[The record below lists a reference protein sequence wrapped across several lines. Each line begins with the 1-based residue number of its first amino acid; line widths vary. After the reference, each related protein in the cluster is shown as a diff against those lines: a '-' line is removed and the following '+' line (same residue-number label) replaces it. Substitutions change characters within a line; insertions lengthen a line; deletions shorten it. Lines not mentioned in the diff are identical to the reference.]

1 MANTAA
7 LNQFGIIPFDTAA
20 LKAALDD
27 YKSPKDKITTLE
39 QSGLLIR
46 LKRGLFV
53 VSPMVHSQPLSKE
66 LIANHIYGPSYIS
79 LQTALSFYGLIPER
93 VHTVCSM
100 TTKRSSSF
108 INPLGNFDYIS
119 VPAAYFAIGI
129 RQEIVNNN
137 KAKVDALI
145 ANGESYLKAIDVAA
159 PKAKL
164 DTLPKAYGDYV
175 VAIKENIKISLSM
188 LKEVQTIRL
197 NQNETV
203 DKFNKEYTQ
212 SLMAAQTTINSA
224 ADALNKLRG
233 TEK

>member
-1 MANTAA
+1 MANTAV
-7 LNQFGIIPFDTAA
+7 LNQFGIIPIDTAA

-108 INPLGNFDYIS
+108 INPLGNFDYIT

-137 KAKVDALI
+137 YAYLI
-145 ANGESYLKAIDVAA
+145 ATPEKALCDMIVETKGLKLQSIKAIQNYLEEDLRVDLSIIEHYDVDIIYQCMELGS
-159 PKAKL
+159 KKRELTLLYKL
-164 DTLPKAYGDYV
+164 LQG
-175 VAIKENIKISLSM
+175 
-188 LKEVQTIRL
+188 
-197 NQNETV
+197 
-203 DKFNKEYTQ
+203 
-212 SLMAAQTTINSA
+212 
-224 ADALNKLRG
+224 
-233 TEK
+233 

>member
-1 MANTAA
+1 MANTAV
-7 LNQFGIIPFDTAA
+7 LNQFGIIPIYTAA

-53 VSPMVHSQPLSKE
+53 VAPMVHSQPLSKE

-108 INPLGNFDYIS
+108 INPLGNFDYIT

-137 KAKVDALI
+137 YAYLI
-145 ANGESYLKAIDVAA
+145 ATPEKALCDMIVETKGLKLQSIKAIQNYLEEDLRVDLSIIEHYDVDIIYQCMELGS
-159 PKAKL
+159 KKRELTLLYKL
-164 DTLPKAYGDYV
+164 LQG
-175 VAIKENIKISLSM
+175 
-188 LKEVQTIRL
+188 
-197 NQNETV
+197 
-203 DKFNKEYTQ
+203 
-212 SLMAAQTTINSA
+212 
-224 ADALNKLRG
+224 
-233 TEK
+233 

>member
-1 MANTAA
+1 MANTAV
-7 LNQFGIIPFDTAA
+7 LNQFGIIPIDTAA

-53 VSPMVHSQPLSKE
+53 VAPMVHSQPLSKE

-108 INPLGNFDYIS
+108 INPLGNFDYIT

-137 KAKVDALI
+137 YAYLI
-145 ANGESYLKAIDVAA
+145 ATPEKALCDMIVETKGLKLQSIKAIQNYLEEDLRVDLSIIEHYDFDIIYQCMELGS
-159 PKAKL
+159 KKRELTLLYKL
-164 DTLPKAYGDYV
+164 LQG
-175 VAIKENIKISLSM
+175 
-188 LKEVQTIRL
+188 
-197 NQNETV
+197 
-203 DKFNKEYTQ
+203 
-212 SLMAAQTTINSA
+212 
-224 ADALNKLRG
+224 
-233 TEK
+233 

>member
-1 MANTAA
+1 MANTAV
-7 LNQFGIIPFDTAA
+7 LNQFGIIPIDTAA

-53 VSPMVHSQPLSKE
+53 VAPMVHSQPLSKE

-137 KAKVDALI
+137 YAYLI
-145 ANGESYLKAIDVAA
+145 ATPEKALCDMIVETKGLKLQSIKAIQNYLEEDLRVDLSIIEHYDVDIIYQCMELGS
-159 PKAKL
+159 KKRELTLLYKL
-164 DTLPKAYGDYV
+164 LQG
-175 VAIKENIKISLSM
+175 
-188 LKEVQTIRL
+188 
-197 NQNETV
+197 
-203 DKFNKEYTQ
+203 
-212 SLMAAQTTINSA
+212 
-224 ADALNKLRG
+224 
-233 TEK
+233 

>member
-1 MANTAA
+1 MANTAV

-53 VSPMVHSQPLSKE
+53 VAPMVHSQPLSKE

-108 INPLGNFDYIS
+108 INPLGNFDYIT

-137 KAKVDALI
+137 YAYLI
-145 ANGESYLKAIDVAA
+145 ATPEKALCDMIVETKGLKLQSIKAIQNYLEEDLRVDLSIIEHYDVDIIYQCMELGS
-159 PKAKL
+159 KKRELTLLYKL
-164 DTLPKAYGDYV
+164 LQG
-175 VAIKENIKISLSM
+175 
-188 LKEVQTIRL
+188 
-197 NQNETV
+197 
-203 DKFNKEYTQ
+203 
-212 SLMAAQTTINSA
+212 
-224 ADALNKLRG
+224 
-233 TEK
+233 

>member
-1 MANTAA
+1 MANTAV
-7 LNQFGIIPFDTAA
+7 LNQFGIIPIDTAA

-53 VSPMVHSQPLSKE
+53 VAPMVHSQPLSKE

-108 INPLGNFDYIS
+108 INPLGNFDYIT

-137 KAKVDALI
+137 YAYLI
-145 ANGESYLKAIDVAA
+145 ATPEKALCDMIVETKGLKLQSIKAIQNYLEEDLRVDLSIIEHYDVDIIYQCMELGS
-159 PKAKL
+159 KKRELTLLYKL
-164 DTLPKAYGDYV
+164 LQG
-175 VAIKENIKISLSM
+175 
-188 LKEVQTIRL
+188 
-197 NQNETV
+197 
-203 DKFNKEYTQ
+203 
-212 SLMAAQTTINSA
+212 
-224 ADALNKLRG
+224 
-233 TEK
+233 

>member
-1 MANTAA
+1 MANTAV

-137 KAKVDALI
+137 YAYLI
-145 ANGESYLKAIDVAA
+145 ATPEKALCDMIVETKGLKLQSIKAMQNYLEEDLRIDLSVIEHYDIDIINQCIELESKKRELTLLYKLLK
-159 PKAKL
+159 
-164 DTLPKAYGDYV
+164 G
-175 VAIKENIKISLSM
+175 
-188 LKEVQTIRL
+188 
-197 NQNETV
+197 
-203 DKFNKEYTQ
+203 
-212 SLMAAQTTINSA
+212 
-224 ADALNKLRG
+224 
-233 TEK
+233 

>member
-1 MANTAA
+1 MANTAV

-137 KAKVDALI
+137 YAYLI
-145 ANGESYLKAIDVAA
+145 ATPEKALCDMIVETKGLKLQYIKAMQNYLKEDLRIDLSVIEHYDIDIINQCMELGS
-159 PKAKL
+159 KKRELTLLYKL
-164 DTLPKAYGDYV
+164 
-175 VAIKENIKISLSM
+175 
-188 LKEVQTIRL
+188 LK
-197 NQNETV
+197 
-203 DKFNKEYTQ
+203 
-212 SLMAAQTTINSA
+212 
-224 ADALNKLRG
+224 G
-233 TEK
+233 

>member
-1 MANTAA
+1 MANTAV
-7 LNQFGIIPFDTAA
+7 LNQFGIIPIDTAA

-53 VSPMVHSQPLSKE
+53 VAPMVHSQPLSKE

-108 INPLGNFDYIS
+108 INPLGNFDYIT

-137 KAKVDALI
+137 YAYLI
-145 ANGESYLKAIDVAA
+145 ATPEKALCDMIVETKGLKLQSIKAIQNYLEEDLRVDLSVIEHYDVDIIYQCMELGS
-159 PKAKL
+159 KKRELTLLYKL
-164 DTLPKAYGDYV
+164 LQG
-175 VAIKENIKISLSM
+175 
-188 LKEVQTIRL
+188 
-197 NQNETV
+197 
-203 DKFNKEYTQ
+203 
-212 SLMAAQTTINSA
+212 
-224 ADALNKLRG
+224 
-233 TEK
+233 

>member
-1 MANTAA
+1 MANTAV
-7 LNQFGIIPFDTAA
+7 LNQFGIIPIDTAA

-53 VSPMVHSQPLSKE
+53 VAPMVHSQPLSKE

-108 INPLGNFDYIS
+108 INPLGNFDYIT

-137 KAKVDALI
+137 YAYLI
-145 ANGESYLKAIDVAA
+145 ATPEKALCDMIVETKGLKLQSIKAIQNYLEEDLRVDLSIIEHYDIDIIYQCMELGS
-159 PKAKL
+159 KKRELTLLYKL
-164 DTLPKAYGDYV
+164 LQG
-175 VAIKENIKISLSM
+175 
-188 LKEVQTIRL
+188 
-197 NQNETV
+197 
-203 DKFNKEYTQ
+203 
-212 SLMAAQTTINSA
+212 
-224 ADALNKLRG
+224 
-233 TEK
+233 

>member
-1 MANTAA
+1 MANTAV

-108 INPLGNFDYIS
+108 INPLGNFDYIT

-137 KAKVDALI
+137 YAYLI
-145 ANGESYLKAIDVAA
+145 ATPEKALCDMIVETKGLKLQSIKAIQNYLEEDLRVDLSIIEHYDVDIIYQCMELGS
-159 PKAKL
+159 KKRELTLLYKL
-164 DTLPKAYGDYV
+164 LQG
-175 VAIKENIKISLSM
+175 
-188 LKEVQTIRL
+188 
-197 NQNETV
+197 
-203 DKFNKEYTQ
+203 
-212 SLMAAQTTINSA
+212 
-224 ADALNKLRG
+224 
-233 TEK
+233 